1 MPDHSARLS
10 THLQIASEIETIPTE
25 FGGALDVHLVNW
37 KAMKFRLAS
46 GALAALSLLGILA
59 TAHADAAKPSYRV
72 AATYKLAGDGG
83 WDYLTLDSPSH
94 RLYIAR
100 GKTIQVMDT
109 QTGAL
114 VGELPGL
121 DGAHGVALDSNAH
134 RAYAS
139 SGRNNQVIVFDTQTL
154 KAVGAPISV
163 GDRPDAILFEPITE
177 RVFAFNAGSNNVS
190 IIDTETGKV
199 VATTPLGGNPEFA
212 AADGM
217 GHMWANIEDRSQ
229 IVEINA
235 ADGKLMGTYPLAPG
249 EEPTGLSYDAKDA
262 LLFSG
267 CANKTMVV
275 IDAKTGKRIAA
286 LPIGEG
292 VDATA
297 YDATRDLAFSSNGR
311 DGTLSVIGTND
322 KGLNVL
328 NTVPTHVGARTM
340 ALDSSTGD
348 IYVVGAD
355 YLPLGKPDFGSASRR
370 PKMVPGSVIV
380 LKLSPVSTP

>member
-1 MPDHSARLS
+1 
-10 THLQIASEIETIPTE
+10 
-25 FGGALDVHLVNW
+25 
-37 KAMKFRLAS
+37 MKIRLAS
-46 GALAALSLLGILA
+46 GALAALSLCGHLA
-59 TAHADAAKPSYRV
+59 TAQAKVATPSYRL

-83 WDYLTLDSPSH
+83 WDYLTMDSPAH

-100 GKTIQVMDT
+100 GKTIQVMDMRS
-109 QTGAL
+109 GAL
-114 VGELPGL
+114 VGEVAGL

-154 KAVGAPISV
+154 KAIGDPIPV

-177 RVFAFNAGSNNVS
+177 RVFVFNAGSNNVS

-199 VATTPLGGNPEFA
+199 AATTAFEGNPEFA

-217 GHMWANIEDRSQ
+217 GHMWANIEDKSQ

-235 ADGKLMGTYPLAPG
+235 ADGKLMGTYSLAPG
-249 EEPTGLSYDAKDA
+249 EEPTGLAYDAKDA
-262 LLFSG
+262 LLFAG
-267 CANKTMVV
+267 CANKMMVV
-275 IDAKTGKRIAA
+275 IDAKTGKQVKV

-297 YDATRDLAFSSNGR
+297 YDATRNLAFSSNGR

-322 KGLNVL
+322 RGLNLV
-328 NTVPTHVGARTM
+328 NTIPTHVGARTM
-340 ALDSSTGD
+340 ALDSATGD
-348 IYVVGAD
+348 VYVVGAD
-355 YLPLGKPDFGSASRR
+355 YLPSEAPIAGKEPRR
-370 PKMVPGSVIV
+370 PKIVPGSVI
-380 LKLSPVSTP
+380 LMKLSPEKTR

>member
-1 MPDHSARLS
+1 
-10 THLQIASEIETIPTE
+10 
-25 FGGALDVHLVNW
+25 VHLVNW
-37 KAMKFRLAS
+37 EAMKFRLAS
-46 GALAALSLLGILA
+46 GALAALSLCGLLA
-59 TAHADAAKPSYRV
+59 TAHADAMKPSYRV
-72 AATYKLAGDGG
+72 AATYKLAGDGN

-109 QTGAL
+109 QTGTL
-114 VGELPGL
+114 VGEVPGL
-121 DGAHGVALDSNAH
+121 SGAHGVALDADSH

-139 SGRNNQVIVFDTQTL
+139 SGKNNQVLVFDTQTL
-154 KAVGAPISV
+154 KAIGDPISV
-163 GDRPDAILFEPITE
+163 GEKPDAILFEPVTK

-190 IIDTETGKV
+190 IIDTATNEV
-199 VATTPLGGNPEFA
+199 VATTALDGNPEFG
-212 AADGM
+212 AADGA
-217 GHMWANIEDRSQ
+217 GHMWANIEDKSE

-249 EEPTGLSYDAKDA
+249 EEPTGLAYDAKNGR
-262 LLFSG
+262 LFSG

-275 IDAKTGKRIAA
+275 IDAKTGKIIKT

-297 YDATRDLAFSSNGR
+297 YDAKRNLAFSSNGR
-311 DGTLSVIGTND
+311 DGTLSVIGFDGD
-322 KGLNVL
+322 KPVLL

-348 IYVVGAD
+348 IYVVAAD
-355 YLPLGKPDFGSASRR
+355 YLPVEKPADGSKPKR
-370 PKMVPGSVIV
+370 PKIVPGSAIV
-380 LKLSPVSTP
+380 LKLSPIDQAIAD